1 MNEQSAMIEVNLGD
15 IDYMD
20 RHLTE
25 IRDERK
31 LLKEGKGE
39 LNLNVKEDPACW
51 VGQKRAFFAWEKMYV
66 NE

>member
-1 MNEQSAMIEVNLGD
+1 
-15 IDYMD
+15 MD

-39 LNLNVKEDPACW
+39 LNLNVNEDPACW